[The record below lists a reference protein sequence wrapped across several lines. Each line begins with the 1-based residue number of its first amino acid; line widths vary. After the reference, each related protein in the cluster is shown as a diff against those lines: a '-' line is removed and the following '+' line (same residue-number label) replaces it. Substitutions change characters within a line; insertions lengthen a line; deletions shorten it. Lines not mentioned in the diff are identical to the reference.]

1 MAEARGTILVV
12 DDDLLNRTLLATNLE
27 EQHYTVDTAEDGR
40 GAMERLRAR
49 SFDVVLLDILMPV
62 MDGYQALAEIKGDPS
77 LQHLPVIVISGVDE
91 IDSVVRCIEM
101 GATDYLPKPFE
112 PSLLRARINASLAT
126 KRLRDL
132 ERQAQAQER
141 ARLEQELRV
150 ARLIQQTLLPKELP
164 ALPGWEVAAHYQPAR
179 ELGGDFYDF
188 LTLPDGRLGLIVGDV
203 ADKGVPAALVMA
215 TTRSVLRGAIQQVVA
230 PGRVLERANDL
241 LCPDIPPNMF
251 ITCLYVILD
260 PQTGQLQYANAGHDL
275 PYLRH
280 ADGVSELRATGMP
293 LGLMPGMQYEEKGT
307 TLLPG
312 EHVLFYSDGLV
323 EAHNPQR
330 DMFSFPRLRRLVAQ
344 HPAGDGTT
352 LIRFLLAELERFAGA
367 AWEQED
373 DITLVTLRRCAAPAS
388 SASPARAHCGMGDR
402 RHIGAVTKAP
412 WINVPAGQS
421 GNCLFENS
429 ALAGPPWST

>member
-12 DDDLLNRTLLATNLE
+12 DDDVLNRTLLATNLE
-27 EQHYTVDTAEDGR
+27 EQDYTVDTAEDGR
-40 GAMERLRAR
+40 EAMERLRAG

-112 PSLLRARINASLAT
+112 PSLLRARINTSLAT

-132 ERQAQAQER
+132 ERQVQARER
-141 ARLEQELRV
+141 ERLDQELHV
-150 ARLIQQTLLPKELP
+150 ARFIQQTLLPQELP
-164 ALPGWEVAAHYQPAR
+164 ALPGWEVATHYQPAR

-188 LTLPDGRLGLIVGDV
+188 LTLSDGRLGLIVGDV

-215 TTRSVLRGAIQQVVA
+215 TTRSVLRGTIQQVVS

-251 ITCLYVILD
+251 VTCLYAILD
-260 PQTGQLQYANAGHDL
+260 PQTGELQYANAGHDL
-275 PYLRH
+275 PCVRH
-280 ADGVSELRATGMP
+280 AGGVSELRATGMP
-293 LGLMPGMQYEEKGT
+293 LGLMPGMQYKEQSA
-307 TLLPG
+307 TLQSG

-323 EAHNPQR
+323 EAHNVQR
-330 DMFSFPRLRRLVAQ
+330 DMFSYLRLRTLVAE
-344 HPAGDGTT
+344 HPAGDGAA
-352 LIRFLLAELERFAGA
+352 LIRFLLAELQRFTGT

-373 DITLVTLRRCAAPAS
+373 DITLVTLRHSAAA
-388 SASPARAHCGMGDR
+388 
-402 RHIGAVTKAP
+402 
-412 WINVPAGQS
+412 
-421 GNCLFENS
+421 
-429 ALAGPPWST
+429 